1 MDLTMTICFIF
12 LFFIPILYY
21 LMGIY
26 LGDKNDSAFSDA
38 TLKKLTIKQDSILR
52 KIIPYKK
59 KGYICTT
66 YLYIRIIP
74 FIIHVLLFVVLMI
87 MLAVDQLLIDFIND
101 KVYVYIAT
109 IIGIIF
115 MLYNFILAV
124 LAKIL

>member
-1 MDLTMTICFIF
+1 
-12 LFFIPILYY
+12 
-21 LMGIY
+21 
-26 LGDKNDSAFSDA
+26 
-38 TLKKLTIKQDSILR
+38 
-52 KIIPYKK
+52 
-59 KGYICTT
+59 
-66 YLYIRIIP
+66 
-74 FIIHVLLFVVLMI
+74 MI

>member
-12 LFFIPILYY
+12 ILFIPILYY

-38 TLKKLTIKQDSILR
+38 ALKKLTIKQDSILR

-59 KGYICTT
+59 KGYIFTT

-87 MLAVDQLLIDFIND
+87 MLVVDQLLIDFIND
-101 KVYVYIAT
+101 NVYIYISAGM
-109 IIGIIF
+109 GIIF